1 MYTKVIWVMYFYM
14 ILFISIHLEKH
25 ACMEMYVQSVL
36 NQAYSIFRI
45 TYVICQEFPAFVI
58 DIYI

>member
-1 MYTKVIWVMYFYM
+1 MYTKVIWVMCFYM

-25 ACMEMYVQSVL
+25 ACTEMFVQSVL
-36 NQAYSIFRI
+36 NQADSFFRI
-45 TYVICQEFPAFVI
+45 TCVICEAFPAFVI

>member
-14 ILFISIHLEKH
+14 ILFISLHLEKH
-25 ACMEMYVQSVL
+25 ACTEMYIQSVL
-36 NQAYSIFRI
+36 NQAESIFHI
-45 TYVICQEFPAFVI
+45 TYLICQAFPAFVI